1 MNIVLL
7 ESEDWLDETRVQL
20 LGRRHQHLHK
30 ILKVKVGDTLRV
42 GALGGMRGVARV
54 MACDQESA
62 ELWVTLNAPP
72 PPRHPLKVVLA
83 LPRPKMLRRVLRSC
97 AEYGIAELHL
107 INSYRVEKSFW
118 QTPLLGKDRIDEAL
132 RAGLERSG
140 DTILPKVVLHTRF
153 RPFMEDQLNGIA
165 GHAPIYCLHPGEHG
179 PLPADTGLEATVLIG
194 PEGGFIPFEVELAQQ
209 IGASLRHLGDR
220 ILSVDTAV
228 NAALARELPGS
239 N

>member
-72 PPRHPLKVVLA
+72 PPRHPFKVILA

-107 INSYRVEKSFW
+107 VNSYRVEKSFW

-140 DTILPKVVLHTRF
+140 DTILPRSCYTPVFALLWKI
-153 RPFMEDQLNGIA
+153 NS
-165 GHAPIYCLHPGEHG
+165 
-179 PLPADTGLEATVLIG
+179 TVLPG
-194 PEGGFIPFEVELAQQ
+194 MRQY
-209 IGASLRHLGDR
+209 
-220 ILSVDTAV
+220 TACT
-228 NAALARELPGS
+228 PG
-239 N
+239 NMGRYPQTRA